1 MNFQLMAK
9 LQKAI
14 NFEGLKNLEN
24 GIVEF
29 KL

>member
-14 NFEGLKNLEN
+14 NFKGLKNCEN
-24 GIVEF
+24 RIVEF
-29 KL
+29 